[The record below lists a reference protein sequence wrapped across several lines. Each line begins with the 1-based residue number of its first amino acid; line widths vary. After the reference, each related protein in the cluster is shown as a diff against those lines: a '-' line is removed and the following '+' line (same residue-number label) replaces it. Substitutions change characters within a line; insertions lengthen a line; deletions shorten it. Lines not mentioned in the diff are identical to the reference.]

1 MTTFAGGMTPANFYA
16 GLNYNPKV
24 FNVKEYGAVVFKVS
38 NSTLYVCRFIRPTGK
53 KCWFPLN

>member
-24 FNVKEYGAVVFKVS
+24 FNVKEYGAVVGVVTIIK
-38 NSTLYVCRFIRPTGK
+38 I
-53 KCWFPLN
+53 